1 MPQFD
6 FSFYI
11 SQVFW
16 MCVSFGLLFWAMQ
29 TFLIPKIRQLQQK
42 RADEKNVL
50 LEEAHALL
58 AQAIAL
64 EKDTESR
71 RQSARDDAEAVVS
84 QALAL
89 CGQRMQS
96 ELYAHQSSYLAQ
108 LAELEKTIEQERT
121 VAWKTLY
128 DSVPDL
134 CDLLTKK
141 WANAEKTQEV
151 VS

>member
-6 FSFYI
+6 FSVYC

-29 TFLIPKIRQLQQK
+29 TFLMPKIKQLQHM
-42 RADEKNVL
+42 RAEEKN
-50 LEEAHALL
+50 ALL
-58 AQAIAL
+58 QEAQALLDQAVAL
-64 EKDTESR
+64 EQDIELR
-71 RQSARDDAEAVVS
+71 RKSAREDAAAVVN

-89 CGQRMQS
+89 CEKRMQA
-96 ELYAHQSSYLAQ
+96 ELYAHQSSYQAQ
-108 LAELEKTIEQERT
+108 SAELEKTIEQERT

-134 CDLLTKK
+134 CELLTKK
-141 WANAEKTQEV
+141 WSNDVKTEGAP
-151 VS
+151 S

>member
-1 MPQFD
+1 
-6 FSFYI
+6 
-11 SQVFW
+11 

-50 LEEAHALL
+50 LEEAQALE
-58 AQAIAL
+58 AQALAL
-64 EKDTESR
+64 EQDIESR
-71 RQSARDDAEAVVS
+71 RKSARDDAAAVVN

-89 CGQRMQS
+89 CGQRMQA
-96 ELYAHQSSYLAQ
+96 ELYAHQLSYQAQ

-134 CDLLTKK
+134 CELLTKK
-141 WANAEKTQEV
+141 WANAVKTQV
-151 VS
+151 NPS

>member
-6 FSFYI
+6 FSVYC
-11 SQVFW
+11 SQIFW

-29 TFLIPKIRQLQQK
+29 TLLIPKIRQLQQK
-42 RADEKNVL
+42 RADEKNAL
-50 LEEAHALL
+50 LEESQALL
-58 AQAIAL
+58 DQAVAL
-64 EKDTESR
+64 EQDIESR
-71 RQSARDDAEAVVS
+71 RKNARDDAEAVVS

-89 CGQRMQS
+89 CGQRMQA
-96 ELYAHQSSYLAQ
+96 ELYAHQSSYQAQ
-108 LAELEKTIEQERT
+108 LAQLEKTIDQERA

-141 WANAEKTQEV
+141 WANAANNQVT
-151 VS
+151 

>member
-6 FSFYI
+6 FSVYG
-11 SQVFW
+11 SQIFW
-16 MCVSFGLLFWAMQ
+16 MCVSFGLLLWAMQ
-29 TFLIPKIRQLQQK
+29 TFLMPKIRQLQQK

-50 LEEAHALL
+50 LEEVQALL
-58 AQAIAL
+58 EKAVAL
-64 EKDTESR
+64 EQDIESR
-71 RQSARDDAEAVVS
+71 RKSARDDAEAVVS

-96 ELYAHQSSYLAQ
+96 ELYAHQSSYQAQ
-108 LAELEKTIEQERT
+108 LAQLEKTIEQERI

-141 WANAEKTQEV
+141 WANASKTEV
-151 VS
+151 TQS